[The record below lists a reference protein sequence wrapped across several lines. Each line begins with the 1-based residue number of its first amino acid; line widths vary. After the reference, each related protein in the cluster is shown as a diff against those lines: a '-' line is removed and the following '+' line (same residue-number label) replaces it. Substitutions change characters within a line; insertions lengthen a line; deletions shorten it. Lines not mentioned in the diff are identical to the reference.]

1 MTDHASARVR
11 PCLSPGNEGQGR
23 HARGRLGFILLN
35 TEETADDDIRAMV
48 PRDVGVFVTRVRL
61 ADPVTVQNLAAVAGD
76 LNDAARLLPENLDA
90 IAYVC
95 TSGSIAAGEAAVERA
110 IRSAQPETRALAL
123 VTCVV
128 DALRHLG
135 ITRVAVGTPYL
146 DEVNRMEAAFLED
159 RGFEVCAMR
168 GLGIARGRDMA
179 RVEPRDI
186 ARLALDAC
194 TSHCDGIFLSCT
206 ALRAVEVIDAIEDET
221 GRPVVTSNQALVWR
235 MLRQIG
241 VLDPV
246 AGPGR
251 LFRLQEPVRPAVDV
265 PRAR

>member
-1 MTDHASARVR
+1 MTDYTSTQI
-11 PCLSPGNEGQGR
+11 LSPGSKGKGR

-35 TEETADDDIRAMV
+35 TEETADDDIRTMV
-48 PRDVGVFVTRVRL
+48 PQDVGVFVTRVRL

-76 LNDAARLLPENLDA
+76 LSDAARLLPENLDA

-110 IRSAQPETRALAL
+110 IRDAQPGTRPLAL
-123 VTCVV
+123 VTCVI

-135 ITRVAVGTPYL
+135 ISRVAVGTPYL
-146 DEVNRMEAAFLED
+146 DEVNRMEATFLEGH
-159 RGFEVCAMR
+159 GFEICSMG
-168 GLGIARGRDMA
+168 GLGIARGRDMT
-179 RVEPRDI
+179 RVEPHDI
-186 ARLALDAC
+186 VRLALDVC
-194 TSHCDGIFLSCT
+194 TGDCDGIFLSCT
-206 ALRAVEVIDAIEDET
+206 ALRAVEVVDAIEEQT

-241 VLDPV
+241 VHDAV

-251 LFRLQEPVRPAVDV
+251 LFLQRTPADMS
-265 PRAR
+265 RAR

>member
-1 MTDHASARVR
+1 MTEHTSMQA
-11 PCLSPGNEGQGR
+11 LSPGNEGEGR

-48 PRDVGVFVTRVRL
+48 PPDVGVFVTRVRL

-76 LNDAARLLPENLDA
+76 LGDAARLLPENLDA

-95 TSGSIAAGEAAVERA
+95 TSGSIAAGEAAVECA
-110 IRSAQPETRALAL
+110 IREAQPETSPLAL

-135 ITRVAVGTPYL
+135 ISRVAVGTPYL
-146 DEVNRMEAAFLED
+146 DEVNRMEAAFLEG
-159 RGFEVCAMR
+159 RGFDVCSMS
-168 GLGIARGRDMA
+168 GLGIARGRDMT
-179 RVEPRDI
+179 RVDPHDI
-186 ARLALDAC
+186 VRLALDVC
-194 TSHCDGIFLSCT
+194 TRDCDGIFLSCT
-206 ALRAVEVIDAIEDET
+206 ALRAVEVVDAIEEQT
-221 GRPVVTSNQALVWR
+221 GRSVVTSNQALVWR

-241 VLDPV
+241 VHDSI

-251 LFRLQEPVRPAVDV
+251 LFRQKTPVDMS
-265 PRAR
+265 RAR

>member
-1 MTDHASARVR
+1 MPDHASTQ
-11 PCLSPGNEGQGR
+11 LFSPGSQRKGR
-23 HARGRLGFILLN
+23 HARGRLGFVLLN
-35 TEETADDDIRAMV
+35 TEETADDDIRAMA
-48 PRDVGVFVTRVRL
+48 PPDVGVFCTRVRL

-76 LNDAARLLPENLDA
+76 LGDAARLLPENLDA

-110 IRSAQPETRALAL
+110 IRGVQPETSPVAL

-128 DALRHLG
+128 EALRHLG
-135 ITRVAVGTPYL
+135 ITRVALGTPYL
-146 DEVNRMEAAFLED
+146 DEVNRMEARFLEG
-159 RGFEVCAMR
+159 RGFDICSMR

-186 ARLALDAC
+186 VRLALDVC
-194 TSHCDGIFLSCT
+194 TRDCDGIFLSCT
-206 ALRAVEVIDAIEDET
+206 ALRAVEVVDAIEERT

-241 VLDPV
+241 VHDAG
-246 AGPGR
+246 AGPGT
-251 LFRLQEPVRPAVDV
+251 LFRQRAPVDMS
-265 PRAR
+265 RAR

>member
-1 MTDHASARVR
+1 MTDHTSLQAR
-11 PCLSPGNEGQGR
+11 PCLWPDQEGAGR
-23 HARGRLGFILLN
+23 HPAGRLGFILLN

-48 PRDVGVFVTRVRL
+48 PPDVGVFITRVRL
-61 ADPVTVQNLAAVAGD
+61 VDPVTVQNLAAVAGD
-76 LNDAARLLPENLDA
+76 LGDAARLLPENLDA

-95 TSGSIAAGEAAVERA
+95 TSGSIAAGEAAVESA
-110 IRSAQPETRALAL
+110 IRTAQPETRPLAL

-146 DEVNRMEAAFLED
+146 DEVNRMEAAFLEG
-159 RGFEVCAMR
+159 RGFDVCSMS
-168 GLGIARGRDMA
+168 GLGIARGRDMT
-179 RVEPRDI
+179 RVAPRDI
-186 ARLALDAC
+186 TRLALDVC
-194 TSHCDGIFLSCT
+194 TSDCDGIFLSCT
-206 ALRAVEVIDAIEDET
+206 ALRAVEVVDAIEEQT

-241 VLDPV
+241 VHESI

-251 LFRLQEPVRPAVDV
+251 LFRLQEPAQAPIDMS
-265 PRAR
+265 RAR

>member
-1 MTDHASARVR
+1 MTEHTSMQA
-11 PCLSPGNEGQGR
+11 LSPGNEGEGR

-35 TEETADDDIRAMV
+35 TEETADDDIRSMV
-48 PRDVGVFVTRVRL
+48 PPDVGVFVTRVRL

-76 LNDAARLLPENLDA
+76 LGDAARLLPENLDA

-110 IRSAQPETRALAL
+110 IRDVQPETRPLAL

-135 ITRVAVGTPYL
+135 ISRVAVGTPYL
-146 DEVNRMEAAFLED
+146 EEVNRMEAEFLEG
-159 RGFEVCAMR
+159 RGFDVCSMS
-168 GLGIARGRDMA
+168 GLGIARGRDMT
-179 RVEPRDI
+179 RVEPNDI
-186 ARLALDAC
+186 VRLALDVC
-194 TSHCDGIFLSCT
+194 TRDCDGIFLSCT
-206 ALRAVEVIDAIEDET
+206 ALRAVEVVDAIEEQT

-241 VLDPV
+241 IHDSI

-251 LFRLQEPVRPAVDV
+251 LFRQQVPVDMS
-265 PRAR
+265 RAH

>member
-1 MTDHASARVR
+1 MTDHART
-11 PCLSPGNEGQGR
+11 LSPASKGKGR
-23 HARGRLGFILLN
+23 HARGRLGFILLS

-48 PRDVGVFVTRVRL
+48 PPDVGVFITRVRL
-61 ADPVTVQNLAAVAGD
+61 ADPVTVQNLAAVATD
-76 LNDAARLLPENLDA
+76 LGDAARLLPENLDA

-110 IRSAQPETRALAL
+110 IRGAQPETRPLAL

-135 ITRVAVGTPYL
+135 VTRVAVGTPYL
-146 DEVNRMEAAFLED
+146 DEVNRMEAAFLEGC
-159 RGFEVCAMR
+159 GFEVCSMS

-179 RVEPRDI
+179 RIEPRDI
-186 ARLALDAC
+186 VRLALDVC
-194 TSHCDGIFLSCT
+194 TSDCDAIFLSCT
-206 ALRAVEVIDAIEDET
+206 ALRAVEVVDTIEEQT

-241 VLDPV
+241 ACRSR

-251 LFRLQEPVRPAVDV
+251 LFRLQEPEDGMT
-265 PRAR
+265 RAH

>member
-1 MTDHASARVR
+1 MTDHASTRAR

-23 HARGRLGFILLN
+23 HARGRLGFILLD

-48 PRDVGVFVTRVRL
+48 PWDVGVFITRVRL
-61 ADPVTVQNLAAVAGD
+61 ADPVTVQNLTAVAGD
-76 LNDAARLLPENLDA
+76 LGDAARLLPERLDA

-110 IRSAQPETRALAL
+110 IRSAQPETSPLAL

-128 DALRHLG
+128 DAMRHLG
-135 ITRVAVGTPYL
+135 IARVAVGTPYL

-159 RGFEVCAMR
+159 RGFDVSSMR
-168 GLGIARGRDMA
+168 GLGIARGRDMT

-186 ARLALDAC
+186 VRLALDVC
-194 TSHCDGIFLSCT
+194 TSNCDGIFLSCT
-206 ALRAVEVIDAIEDET
+206 ALRAVEVIETIEDET
-221 GRPVVTSNQALVWR
+221 GKPVVTSNQALVWR

-241 VLDPV
+241 IHDSTS
-246 AGPGR
+246 GPGR
-251 LFRLQEPVRPAVDV
+251 LFRLPEPVQPAVDM

>member
-1 MTDHASARVR
+1 MTDLAR
-11 PCLSPGNEGQGR
+11 PCPSPGNGGEGR

-48 PRDVGVFVTRVRL
+48 PRDVGVFITRVRL
-61 ADPVTVQNLAAVAGD
+61 ADPVTVENLTAVAGD
-76 LNDAARLLPENLDA
+76 LGDAARLLPENLDA

-110 IRSAQPETRALAL
+110 IRSAQPETGALAL

-146 DEVNRMEAAFLED
+146 DDVNRMEAAFLED
-159 RGFEVCAMR
+159 RGFDVRSMR
-168 GLGIARGRDMA
+168 GLGIARGRDMT

-186 ARLALDAC
+186 VRLALDVC
-194 TSHCDGIFLSCT
+194 TSDCDGIFLSCT
-206 ALRAVEVIDAIEDET
+206 ALRAVEVVDTIEERT

-241 VLDPV
+241 VHDSM

-251 LFRLQEPVRPAVDV
+251 LFRLPQPAQAALGE

>member
-1 MTDHASARVR
+1 MTDRTSTQAR

-35 TEETADDDIRAMV
+35 TEETADDDIREMV

-61 ADPVTVQNLAAVAGD
+61 ADPVTVQNLTAVAGD
-76 LNDAARLLPENLDA
+76 LGDAARLLPEALDA

-110 IRSAQPETRALAL
+110 IRSAQPETSPLAL

-146 DEVNRMEAAFLED
+146 DDVNRMEAAFLED
-159 RGFEVCAMR
+159 RGFNVCAMR
-168 GLGIARGRDMA
+168 GLGIARGRDMT

-186 ARLALDAC
+186 ARLALDVC
-194 TSHCDGIFLSCT
+194 TSDCDGIFLSCT
-206 ALRAVEVIDAIEDET
+206 ALRAVEVVDTIEEQT

-235 MLRQIG
+235 MLQQIG
-241 VLDPV
+241 IHDSK

-251 LFRLQEPVRPAVDV
+251 LFRLQEPVEPAVDM
-265 PRAR
+265 PRTR